1 MPRKI
6 LVGSSMNER
15 LWRTRRTRASRS
27 RRPPN
32 GSTRRPNSW
41 RGKGRSH
48 RVDREVPPVEVLAE
62 PGALDGRQ
70 RAGGVVE
77 LGPRGDDVDALA
89 VAVRD
94 DRGPE
99 LVVRRRTTAERP
111 RERVGEGDRVSLDRD
126 VDVEA
131 LLAEQDVPDRAADEI
146 DAVGGVARRQRRRP
160 RRPRD
165 AAAARSSAAMSTAG
179 STETDVTPSSSRSR
193 SVRLTTPTSSS
204 SRRIATR
211 PSSAAVT
218 SARSSTRA
226 CPRPAFTT

>member
-1 MPRKI
+1 MLVESQPVSGLVADAAEDPRR
-6 LVGSSMNER
+6 VVDER
-15 LWRTRRTRASRS
+15 EVVEDAQNACVEVASAAERIDEAAEVV
-27 RRPPN
+27 
-32 GSTRRPNSW
+32 

-48 RVDREVPPVEVLAE
+48 GVDREVPPVEVLAE
-62 PGALDGRQ
+62 PRALDGRQ

-146 DAVGGVARRQRRRP
+146 DAVGEIGGADDGVDDGCKTRHGAQLGCDLGRRLDEGRTSHP
-160 RRPRD
+160 RAPG
-165 AAAARSSAAMSTAG
+165 AG
-179 STETDVTPSSSRSR
+179 P
-193 SVRLTTPTSSS
+193 
-204 SRRIATR
+204 
-211 PSSAAVT
+211 
-218 SARSSTRA
+218 
-226 CPRPAFTT
+226 CG